1 MTVLHATNNT
11 SSDDIFEKAK
21 QLKVVIISDAA
32 PSRNGVGTFYVDL
45 VAHLKKHLKHIEI
58 MSPIVEGEKWQAGL
72 VFPLPGDKTQKLC
85 FPNPVKM
92 KRELQAIQPD
102 LILIATPGVYAL
114 VGTWLAKKLG
124 IPAILGFH
132 TSFEKI
138 TELYWKN
145 SVAGLIVQK
154 YFTISHRYLFKH
166 CPLILANSEE
176 MITQAKRI
184 GAQSTR
190 TVNTPIAAEF
200 TDPLLH
206 AYSGK
211 IERILFAGRLAPEKN
226 IEALLDAIKALPD
239 MHFSIAGD
247 GPLRDL
253 IEAHTETCENLSYL
267 GWLDRDALREQMD
280 QHDALVLP
288 SHFES
293 FGTIALEA
301 MARQRLVITSKDCG
315 IVEWEQYRAG
325 LTVIDSTLT
334 NTLRALS
341 NLDEA
346 ARLQLAEQAHAITQ
360 DANQETLREWCNLL
374 LESAKEM

>member
-1 MTVLHATNNT
+1 MTALHTTNNP

-58 MSPIVEGEKWQAGL
+58 MSPIVEGEKWKAGL

-145 SVAGLIVQK
+145 SIAGLIVQK
-154 YFTISHRYLFKH
+154 YFTVSHRYLFKH

-176 MITQAKRI
+176 MIAQAKRI
-184 GAQSTR
+184 GAQNTC

-200 TDPLLH
+200 TDPKLQ

-226 IEALLDAIKALPD
+226 IEALLGAIKALPN

-253 IEAHTETCENLSYL
+253 IETHTETCENLSYL
-267 GWLDRDALREQMD
+267 GWLDRNALREQMD

-301 MARQRLVITSKDCG
+301 MARQRLVITSEDCG

-341 NLDEA
+341 NLDDA

-374 LESAKEM
+374 LESAKKM